1 MANLL
6 HRALTAVM
14 AGGGKLAVQV
24 FISVVATVCAT
35 VVVPQL
41 LPRFG
46 LTMAPARVVVPLAPP
61 TADLDAAFV
70 RPSAPPLEDIGK
82 AASEPVRAATLP
94 VNATVESPAGVQPAA
109 APRGCGQRCEVRRTG
124 TLASAAPTPV
134 PPPRPAAPLELAAM
148 MTPQPLVAEAP
159 RHRLFGLQLPQ
170 LPFEDKVVQSVASAR
185 NAVSR
190 LFD

>member
-6 HRALTAVM
+6 HRALTAAM
-14 AGGGKLAVQV
+14 ASSGKLAAQV
-24 FISVVATVCAT
+24 LISVAATVCAA

-46 LTMAPARVVVPLAPP
+46 LAMVPARVAVPLAAP

-70 RPSAPPLEDIGK
+70 RPAAPPLEDMGK
-82 AASEPVRAATLP
+82 VASEPVRAATLP
-94 VNATVESPAGVQPAA
+94 VNIAAEAPAGGQTATP
-109 APRGCGQRCEVRRTG
+109 PRGCGQRCEVRRAG
-124 TLASAAPTPV
+124 TQAPAAPM

-148 MTPQPLVAEAP
+148 MTPQPPVAEAP

-170 LPFEDKVVQSVASAR
+170 LPFEDKVVQSVTSAR

-190 LFD
+190 LFE